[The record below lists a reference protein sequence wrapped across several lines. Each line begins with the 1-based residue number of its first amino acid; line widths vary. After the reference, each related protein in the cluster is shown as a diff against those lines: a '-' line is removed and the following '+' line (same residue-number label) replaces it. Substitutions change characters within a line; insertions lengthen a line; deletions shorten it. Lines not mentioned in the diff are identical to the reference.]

1 MTYDQART
9 TLLANGTVTLE
20 GQAPLAGRVLS
31 VLVWV
36 LVVLTIGLAVGSV
49 VMIIVAFANGIFVN
63 PIGFGVP
70 VMAAGLV
77 VLVFLFR
84 RRHKRLMDRFRMPV
98 SIARNGIL
106 LRGIGPIPWHG
117 FLPPTHKLVS
127 TRYSDGVNRRAVLP
141 LTQSGFHNVNAL
153 PMSERTMLGAS
164 KPSFLRRGP
173 VDHIEMPAIRGLSSP
188 EAMQLIAEAHHVFTN
203 SGAHAA

>member
-20 GQAPLAGRVLS
+20 GRAPLAGRVLS

-36 LVVLTIGLAVGSV
+36 LIVLTIGLTLGSV

-70 VMAAGLV
+70 LMTVGLV

-84 RRHKRLMDRFRMPV
+84 RRHKSLMDRFRMPV
-98 SIARNGIL
+98 TIARNGIL
-106 LRGIGPIPWHG
+106 LRGIGPIPWHDV
-117 FLPPTHKLVS
+117 LPPRHQLV
-127 TRYSDGVNRRAVLP
+127 TARYDEGKTRRAVMP

-173 VDHIEMPAIRGLSSP
+173 VDHIEMPAIKGLSSS

-203 SGAHAA
+203 RGAHAS